1 MIERGALA
9 GLNHLLQQQ
18 PWAAERL
25 RPFAGQA
32 VEFRCPPFPD
42 LRLRIADSG
51 LLDRAQAEAASAL
64 VVKLTPAALPFL
76 LARDETAR
84 KQVEIEGSADLAST
98 VDYLFRNLTWDV
110 EEDLSRV
117 FGDIVARR
125 LASGGRAFAAWQG
138 EAVLRLAENLAEY
151 WTEEQPLLARPVDVE
166 NFCRNV
172 DTLRDD
178 VARLEKRIEHLSGPG
193 KDR

>member
-9 GLNHLLQQQ
+9 GLNHLLTQH

-42 LRLRIADSG
+42 LRVRITDNG
-51 LLDRAQAEAASAL
+51 LLDRARAEAASTL
-64 VVKLTPAALPFL
+64 VVKLTAGALPLL

-84 KQVEIEGSADLAST
+84 NQVEIEGSADLAST

-110 EEDLSRV
+110 EEDLSKV
-117 FGDIVARR
+117 FGDIVAHR
-125 LASGGRAFAAWQG
+125 LASGGRALAAWQR
-138 EAVLRLAENLAEY
+138 EAALRLAENLVEY

-166 NFCRNV
+166 NFCGNV